1 MCDNY
6 RLLER
11 VIGVIRQRYTILES
25 TLPINMIMCDEEED
39 FSIIDKIVMHCL
51 LCTVQLL

>member
-1 MCDNY
+1 MMCDNY

-25 TLPINMIMCDEEED
+25 TLPINMIMCNEERI
-39 FSIIDKIVMHCL
+39 SAS
-51 LCTVQLL
+51 